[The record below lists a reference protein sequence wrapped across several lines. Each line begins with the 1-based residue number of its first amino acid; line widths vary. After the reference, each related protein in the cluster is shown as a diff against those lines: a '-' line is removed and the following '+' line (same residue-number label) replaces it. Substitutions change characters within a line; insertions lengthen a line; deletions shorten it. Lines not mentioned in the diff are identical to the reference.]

1 MKAFAIAFGFTTL
14 CVAACTNSSLP
25 TATGTVCPTPDPMTF
40 GYTAATTPGCTG
52 TPDQCNFGKT
62 FMDAY
67 CINCHSSTLP
77 RSKRNG
83 APLYHDFDT
92 LTGVLEVAN
101 HIDEQSGFGPNAH
114 NTFMPGAG
122 TDGRCPSVVGG
133 SLDEACP
140 GISEEERTNLAQW
153 LACETLRPH

>member
-1 MKAFAIAFGFTTL
+1 MNLWIGAIAA
-14 CVAACTNSSLP
+14 VSVACTTPEKP
-25 TATGTVCPTPDPMTF
+25 TSTGTVCPTPDPMTF

-67 CINCHSSTLP
+67 CVNCHAKSLP
-77 RSKRNG
+77 ISQRNG
-83 APLYHDFDT
+83 APFLHDFDS
-92 LTGVLEVAN
+92 LKGVLQVAN
-101 HIDEQSGFGPNAH
+101 HIDQQAGFGPNAH

-122 TDGRCPSVVGG
+122 TDGRCPSVLGG

-140 GISEEERTNLAQW
+140 PISDEERTNLAAW
-153 LACETLRPH
+153 IACEIDRDHPNL